1 MKKRLAAMAMAVCT
15 VMTTLAGCGGS
26 SGAESTAAGS
36 TAAGTSEAQQST
48 DASGSSSEKEPVT
61 LEFWTLALSPTF
73 DDYIN
78 GVIEDFES
86 QYDWITID
94 WEDVPREGYEEKL
107 ITRIA
112 SDNAPDVVNIWTIY
126 LMGLA
131 GNGALVNLYE
141 EATEEQLSIYQEN
154 LFSSISMNGGL
165 YGFPW
170 YVTPPVSTYNTE
182 LFEKAG
188 LDHVPADYNEMMEMA
203 PIMKEK
209 TGAYLYVPNEMCQVL
224 YANGIELISED
235 KKSAVFN
242 TPEAAELLTKMQ
254 QGVREGWL
262 PKQDWNDWPNM
273 ITLYSQEKLALI
285 GMGAQ
290 TVDRI
295 ISEAPNLVEKT
306 DVTKPILG
314 TAGIA
319 QGALQSL
326 SIPTAS
332 KHHEEAILFANFLSN
347 DANQLEFCHQ
357 DSIMPTTKEAAKD
370 PYFTSDTETLQG
382 RARKEAA
389 EAVSISFD
397 LGLGVANESE
407 VVETI
412 RGMYESIM
420 QADRDVQEVL
430 DETEKKVN
438 ELINEE

>member
-1 MKKRLAAMAMAVCT
+1 MKKRRTAIAAAALAVSLGLTACGQGETASNQSTGAPG
-15 VMTTLAGCGGS
+15 TT
-26 SGAESTAAGS
+26 EAGS
-36 TAAGTSEAQQST
+36 TEAGSEGA
-48 DASGSSSEKEPVT
+48 GKEPVT

-78 GVIEDFES
+78 GVIDKFES

-112 SDNAPDVVNIWTIY
+112 NDNAPDVVNIWTIY

-131 GNGALVNLYE
+131 GKGALVDLNQ
-141 EATEEQLSIYQEN
+141 EATPEQLGIYQEN

-170 YVTPPVSTYNTE
+170 YVTPPVTTYNTE

-188 LDHVPADYNEMMEMA
+188 LDHVPADYDEMLEMA

-224 YANGIELISED
+224 YANGIPLISED
-235 KKSAVFN
+235 KKSAAFN
-242 TPEAAELLTKMQ
+242 TPEAKELLTKLQ
-254 QGVREGWL
+254 QGVREGWM
-262 PKQDWNDWPNM
+262 PKTDWNLWPNM

-285 GMGAQ
+285 GMGPQ

-295 ISEAPNLVEKT
+295 IDEAPNLVEKT
-306 DVTKPILG
+306 EVTSPLLG
-314 TAGIA
+314 SAGIA

-347 DANQLEFCHQ
+347 DENQLEFCHLA
-357 DSIMPTTKEAAKD
+357 SIMPTTKEAAQD
-370 PYFTSDTETLQG
+370 PFFMSDTETLQG
-382 RARKEAA
+382 KARKEAA

-397 LGLGVANESE
+397 LGLGVPNESE

-412 RGMYESIM
+412 RGMFEAIM

-438 ELINEE
+438 DLINQ